1 LNVLREKKA
10 LIKVIKCK
18 SEVFLLK
25 WTSVG
30 KNVFIS
36 MCENSTKGGGPC
48 LKVEIAYLES
58 E

>member
-1 LNVLREKKA
+1 MFHEEKA

-18 SEVFLLK
+18 NEVLLSK
-25 WTSVG
+25 WIHVG

-36 MCENSTKGGGPC
+36 MCEIGPKGGGPC
-48 LKVEIAYLES
+48 LKTEIAYLEN